1 MAAPLTGYFPLT
13 GDRIVDG
20 MTNGYYWNLD
30 STRSVDYSISNGFQ
44 GQYWFQPSTVAL
56 YMGQALDTF
65 SNYADIKFKYLGF
78 YTTPI
83 VASNNGSEI
92 NLGLSQTGKA
102 FDSNNVWAFGVF
114 PNSASSVYYGYAG
127 APGDIYLNLLSPGA
141 SLPSYEPGS
150 QGWFLMIHELLH
162 VLGLKHPHDDGGTG
176 RPTFTQ
182 LGLGSLDINWA
193 TVMSYNDGAA
203 WNNFSWKPATPM
215 ALDVLALQ
223 YLYGKNSTWNTTDTG
238 YTLKETNFFYTLW
251 DAGGIDTLDAST
263 ATSGWTIKLPNVAI
277 SKLVDTKV
285 GFAAP
290 TNDLS
295 VGTPHTLVWL
305 TGDYENITGSSYADI
320 IDGNLFNNTINAGP
334 GNDTIDGGTGIDTA
348 IYSGVHSGYTVA
360 IASGGVVLTDKT
372 ANRDGSDS
380 LVNVE
385 RASFTDG
392 LLALDIAPGQ
402 NAGEVYRLYQAAFA
416 RTPDM
421 PGVKYHLNDMET
433 KGLPLWQ
440 IASNFLASPEFASQ
454 YGSNPSDTQYI
465 NALYKNVLNR
475 IPAESEVAWYQNQ
488 FTTKAMDHQAA
499 LIGFSES
506 PENVALVGSAIANGI
521 WLG

>member
-20 MTNGYYWNLD
+20 MTNGYYWKLD
-30 STRSVDYSISNGFQ
+30 STKFVDYSISNGFQ
-44 GQYWFQPSTVAL
+44 GQYWFKPSTVAL

-65 SNYADIKFKYLGF
+65 SAYADIKFNYVGF
-78 YTTPI
+78 YTSPI

-92 NLGLSQTGKA
+92 NLGLSQTGNA
-102 FDSNNVWAFGVF
+102 FDSNNIWAFGVF
-114 PNSASSVYYGYAG
+114 PNSANSVNYGYTG
-127 APGDIYLNLLSPGA
+127 APGDIYLNLSSPGA

-150 QGWFLMIHELLH
+150 QGWFLLIHELLH
-162 VLGLKHPHDDGGTG
+162 TLGLKHPHDDGGTG

-238 YTLKETNFFYTLW
+238 YTLIETNFFYTLW

-263 ATSGWTIKLPNVAI
+263 ATSGWTIKLPNVAL
-277 SKLVDTKV
+277 STLVDTKV

-305 TGDYENITGSSYADI
+305 TGDYENIIGSSFADV
-320 IDGNLFNNTINAGP
+320 IDGNLFNNTIKAGP
-334 GNDTIDGGTGIDTA
+334 GNDTIDGGAGIDSA
-348 IYSGVHSGYTVA
+348 VYAGKRSSYTFTKG
-360 IASGGVVLTDKT
+360 ASTYNASDKT
-372 ANRDGSDS
+372 GAGGTDT
-380 LVNVE
+380 LTNVE
-385 RASFTDG
+385 RIQFSDMTV
-392 LLALDIAPGQ
+392 ALDISGIAGQ
-402 NAGEVYRLYQAAFA
+402 AYRVYQAAFN
-416 RTPDM
+416 RTPDNGGLKYWIGLM
-421 PGVKYHLNDMET
+421 DGGYTLAGVAS
-433 KGLPLWQ
+433 GF
-440 IASNFLASPEFASQ
+440 IASAEFKTL
-454 YGSNPSDTQYI
+454 YGSNPTNELFVSK
-465 NALYKNVLNR
+465 LYDNVLHITPDEGGYNYWV
-475 IPAESEVAWYQNQ
+475 ELLN
-488 FTTKAMDHQAA
+488 TKKIDAIST
-499 LIGFSES
+499 LINFSES
-506 PENVALVGSAIANGI
+506 PENQAGVIGVIQNGI
-521 WLG
+521 ELI